1 MTAVSR
7 LGPDFAGHTG
17 GMSANRRPWD
27 DSWDEDQA
35 WVETWMPKCPDRNP
49 QRLCEI
55 LGFRLKG
62 PEYLQ
67 LRVVLTPA
75 DWGVCN
81 AIIEEH
87 PDLVYV
93 RAIACY
99 DDGWPPRQRPGCL
112 YGDTDCPCSVWLDAP
127 LGERIVIDVDSGEP
141 RCSSRAG
148 YRRAIPLC
156 PASSGEFVAT
166 GRETGR
172 RRIDTPTIRRALRTS
187 TLWDCGPMPSEA
199 KRNILYRVETEG

>member
-112 YGDTDCPCSVWLDAP
+112 YGDTDCPCSVYLDAP
-127 LGERIVIDVDSGEP
+127 LGERIVIDIDSGEP
-141 RCSSRAG
+141 LPMFIPRWVPASDPFMSRVLRGICGHRTRNRTAPDRHANYTPGPSNVHALGLRANAVRGEAEHPISSR
-148 YRRAIPLC
+148 
-156 PASSGEFVAT
+156 
-166 GRETGR
+166 
-172 RRIDTPTIRRALRTS
+172 D
-187 TLWDCGPMPSEA
+187 
-199 KRNILYRVETEG
+199 